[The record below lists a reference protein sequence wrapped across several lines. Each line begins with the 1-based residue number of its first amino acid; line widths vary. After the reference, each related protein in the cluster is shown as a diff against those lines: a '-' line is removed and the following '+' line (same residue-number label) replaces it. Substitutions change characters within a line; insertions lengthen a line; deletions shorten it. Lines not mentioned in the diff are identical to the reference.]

1 MKSSRIMPII
11 STALALFAML
21 FGSGNIAFPLGLG
34 RDLGS
39 MAWYA
44 MFGFF
49 VTAAM
54 VPVIGVIA
62 MALYNGDYRKFI
74 ETIGRIP
81 GTLVI
86 FVCFALI
93 GPFCVIPRCIA
104 FSHQALQWLV
114 PSFEL
119 LPFTLATA
127 VLLLVTTLSK
137 SGVVELMGKFLG
149 PLKLGLLS
157 AVIIKGL
164 TAVPRVAACSLPLFD
179 SFTQGIFTGYGT
191 LDLLGVIFT
200 SGLLMASL
208 SHDAQ
213 GKPRSR
219 RDMMIMLLMSGILA
233 ALLLGLLYA
242 GFVIVA
248 AMQSAAQ
255 ECAGVPEAK
264 LLSVLAAILL
274 GAGGGAL
281 ASITTI
287 VACATTAIGL
297 TSIFAEYVSTE
308 IPYGLVS
315 YRLAVVSTVVV
326 ATFFANYGAEGIKAF
341 LAPIVMVLY
350 PALIV
355 LAITNILAK
364 TTRILLG
371 SIPFYATIALALIL
385 KYLL

>member
-1 MKSSRIMPII
+1 MRLSRITPVV

-49 VTAAM
+49 ITAAL
-54 VPVIGVIA
+54 VPVLGIVA
-62 MALYNGDYRKFI
+62 MALYQGSYRTFMQP
-74 ETIGRIP
+74 IGRIP
-81 GTLVI
+81 ASIVI

-114 PSFEL
+114 PAFSL
-119 LPFTLATA
+119 LSFTLITAA
-127 VLLLVTTLSK
+127 VLLLTTLRK
-137 SGVVELMGKFLG
+137 SGVVTIMGKFLG

-157 AVIIKGL
+157 AVILKGL
-164 TAVPRVAACSLPLFD
+164 VAVPRVAACSVAGWD
-179 SFTQGIFTGYGT
+179 SFTQGIFMGYGT

-200 SGLLMASL
+200 SGLLMTSLTYDAS
-208 SHDAQ
+208 
-213 GKPRSR
+213 GRTRTR
-219 RDMMIMLLMSGILA
+219 REMIIILLQAGVLA
-233 ALLLGLLYA
+233 ALLLGVLYA

-248 AMQSAAQ
+248 SMQSAAQ
-255 ECAGVPEAK
+255 ECAGVAEAK

-287 VACATTAIGL
+287 VACSTTAIGL
-297 TSIFAEYVSTE
+297 TTIFAEYLSTE
-308 IPYGLVS
+308 SRGMLS
-315 YRLAVVSTVVV
+315 YQTAVIATVAV
-326 ATFFANYGAEGIKAF
+326 ATFFANYGAEGIKTL
-341 LAPIVMVLY
+341 LAPIVMILY

-355 LAITNILAK
+355 LAIANIIAK
-364 TTRILLG
+364 VTKINFVQV
-371 SIPFYATIALALIL
+371 PFYATIVVALLL
-385 KYLL
+385 KFVR